1 MFTGNGITDAVFY
14 HLFNSTQGTSF
25 EDLYPKIELAIP
37 FIIASLILI
46 IGCFPFK
53 KNKIKKVNNEK
64 ANYFFVFSLILI
76 LAMPFS
82 RNISSSI
89 FYTLLPQGNADRV
102 SLEYKNLNSNIN
114 KNKTMFLYMLKALKK
129 VLKI

>member
-1 MFTGNGITDAVFY
+1 M
-14 HLFNSTQGTSF
+14 
-25 EDLYPKIELAIP
+25 
-37 FIIASLILI
+37 
-46 IGCFPFK
+46 
-53 KNKIKKVNNEK
+53 NNEK
-64 ANYFFVFSLILI
+64 ANYFFVFSLILT

-114 KNKTMFLYMLKALKK
+114 KKQNYVFIYAESL
-129 VLKI
+129 